1 MSHLNSNTGCNAA
14 KWFSNTVR
22 KTNEFINSLVL
33 KDLQVLLLSKLT
45 FSICKACRNYSFLTN
60 QFVALVFYA
69 LERRR
74 MKIVILLKQRVI
86 IKPIMNDSSRSLSY
100 FPLSTCLSKQFCQ
113 MIYFCLSAEFPTPN
127 GSKPFN
133 IPQFKTVV
141 QQGSSP
147 QWMRLKEFWRWS

>member
-1 MSHLNSNTGCNAA
+1 MLVLRLFER
-14 KWFSNTVR
+14 FSNTVR
-22 KTNEFINSLVL
+22 KMNEFINSLVL

-74 MKIVILLKQRVI
+74 MKIVILFKQRVI

-100 FPLSTCLSKQFCQ
+100 FPLSPLVKTILPND
-113 MIYFCLSAEFPTPN
+113 LLLLPAEFPTPN

-147 QWMRLKEFWRWS
+147 QWMRLKEF